1 MTDRGPPHDPEYRG
15 VWASEDEYIREQIA
29 EHLPRFLVWLLARCD
44 PERLRAGYTAGR
56 LRLWSTPAPHGRV
69 HVYESDAQ

>member
-1 MTDRGPPHDPEYRG
+1 MTGREPQRHPDYRG

-29 EHLPRFLVWLLARCD
+29 EHLPRFLAWLPACCA

-56 LRLWSTPAPHGRV
+56 LRVWSTPAQCGGV
-69 HVYESDAQ
+69 HVYESDTH